1 MFSKTQVQLLFS
13 AIARLRPALILAL
26 CLLAGIGA
34 AALIPLLHG
43 SSVEAQAPTCTL
55 SEGFDDIN
63 TLAGS
68 GWAQINRS
76 SPPGT
81 TGWFQGNP
89 NTFAS
94 QAGSANSYVAANFN
108 NTAALG
114 TISNWLITPVQT
126 LQNGEQLTFY
136 TRVSNPNFPDR
147 LQVRMSLNGASTNV
161 GSSATDVGD
170 FTTLLLDINP
180 NYTATDYPN
189 TWTQFTVTLSGIPAP
204 TTGRLA
210 FRYFVENA
218 GQLGAN
224 SNYIGIDTVQFCS
237 GGATA
242 TPTPT
247 PTPTPLPTGTP
258 DTCALAPS
266 YSVHMSPSGFGE
278 SWGEPS
284 IGVNWKS
291 EKIFNGTPNGGT
303 VMSYGGINFL
313 TGGDNV
319 TTALRVT
326 FD

>member
-1 MFSKTQVQLLFS
+1 
-13 AIARLRPALILAL
+13 LRPPLILAL

-94 QAGSANSYVAANFN
+94 QAGAANSYIAANFN
-108 NTAALG
+108 NTAVQG

-126 LQNGEQLTFY
+126 LQNGAQLTFY
-136 TRVSNPNFPDR
+136 TRISNPNFPDR

-180 NYTATDYPN
+180 NYT
-189 TWTQFTVTLSGIPAP
+189 
-204 TTGRLA
+204 GRLIT
-210 FRYFVENA
+210 RTV
-218 GQLGAN
+218 GLN
-224 SNYIGIDTVQFCS
+224 SWS
-237 GGATA
+237 
-242 TPTPT
+242 
-247 PTPTPLPTGTP
+247 
-258 DTCALAPS
+258 
-266 YSVHMSPSGFGE
+266 
-278 SWGEPS
+278 
-284 IGVNWKS
+284 
-291 EKIFNGTPNGGT
+291 
-303 VMSYGGINFL
+303 
-313 TGGDNV
+313 
-319 TTALRVT
+319 R
-326 FD
+326 